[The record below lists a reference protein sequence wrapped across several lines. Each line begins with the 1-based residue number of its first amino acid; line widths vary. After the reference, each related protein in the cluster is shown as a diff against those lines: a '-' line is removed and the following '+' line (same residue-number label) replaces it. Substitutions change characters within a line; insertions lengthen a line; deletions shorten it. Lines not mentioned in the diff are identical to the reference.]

1 MTEQQAGLLAKARR
15 AVENARAQTQRGDH
29 DFAVSRAYYA
39 MFYAAEALLLEKSLS
54 FSKHSAVIAAFGL
67 HFVKSGIVPPE
78 FQRYLTEGQAARNV
92 SDYDIGPE
100 VTADEAS
107 EQIARAEGFVELAV
121 RLLGP
126 PQSPDR

>member
-15 AVENARAQTQRGDH
+15 AVENAKAQVERGDH

-39 MFYAAEALLLEKSLS
+39 MFYAAEAVLLEKDLS

-67 HFVKSGIVPPE
+67 HFVRTGLVPAE

-100 VTADEAS
+100 VTADEAK
-107 EQIARAEGFVELAV
+107 EQIARAQAFVELAE
-121 RLLGP
+121 RLLG
-126 PQSPDR
+126 SPHSQDR

>member
-15 AVENARAQTQRGDH
+15 AVENAKAQVERGDH

-39 MFYAAEALLLEKSLS
+39 MFYAAEAVLLEKDLS

-67 HFVKSGIVPPE
+67 HFVRTGLVPAE

-100 VTADEAS
+100 VTSAEAA
-107 EQIARAEGFVELAV
+107 EQIERAAKFVESAS
-121 RLLGP
+121 RLLSTP
-126 PQSPDR
+126 ASPGA

>member
-15 AVENARAQTQRGDH
+15 AVENAKAQVERGDH

-39 MFYAAEALLLEKSLS
+39 MFYAAEAALLEKDLS

-67 HFVKSGIVPPE
+67 HFVRTGLVPAE

-100 VTADEAS
+100 VTSAEAA
-107 EQIARAEGFVELAV
+107 EQIKRAAKFAESAS
-121 RLLGP
+121 RLLSTP
-126 PQSPDR
+126 ASPGA